1 MSYVSSNWTG
11 RTPRTTQEAS
21 NPHARSVI
29 TEPKR
34 EVSPVAVVLAIV
46 YVVALVTVWAVTR

>member
-1 MSYVSSNWTG
+1 MSYLSSNWTG
-11 RTPRTTQEAS
+11 RTPRTTQEAF

-34 EVSPVAVVLAIV
+34 EVSPVAVV
-46 YVVALVTVWAVTR
+46 ALVTVWAVTR